1 MDRFIAGLPIER
13 DGDLI
18 LCPDHGVAYQAD
30 MTPRVDYGADYFEKC
45 HGYEG
50 TDIAEKLN
58 AGRIAFVAKR
68 FAGRLLDVG
77 VGSGEFV
84 KSRPHTFGH
93 DVNPVAAEW
102 LRQAGRWSD
111 QLDSFGAFTF
121 WDVLEHVP
129 TPEDYLRHC
138 YLHGFVFASVPI
150 MSSVYSIRDSKHYR
164 PGEHLYY
171 FTELGFAQWMARHG
185 FELLEVSNFETKAG
199 RDSILS
205 FAFRR
210 HRWPK

>member
-1 MDRFIAGLPIER
+1 
-13 DGDLI
+13 
-18 LCPDHGVAYQAD
+18 
-30 MTPRVDYGADYFEKC
+30 
-45 HGYEG
+45 
-50 TDIAEKLN
+50 
-58 AGRIAFVAKR
+58 
-68 FAGRLLDVG
+68 
-77 VGSGEFV
+77 
-84 KSRPHTFGH
+84 
-93 DVNPVAAEW
+93 
-102 LRQAGRWSD
+102 
-111 QLDSFGAFTF
+111 
-121 WDVLEHVP
+121 
-129 TPEDYLRHC
+129 
-138 YLHGFVFASVPI
+138 